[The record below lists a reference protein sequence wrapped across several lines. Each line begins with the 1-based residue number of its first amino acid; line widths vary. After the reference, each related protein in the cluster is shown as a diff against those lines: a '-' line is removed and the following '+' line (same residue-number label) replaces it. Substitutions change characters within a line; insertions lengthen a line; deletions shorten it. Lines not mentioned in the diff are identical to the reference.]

1 MRLWKVLRTECS
13 GSGHLGPW
21 SRRVFFRSSTS
32 CGSRA
37 LTIRAVRALRGFLM
51 HRSVAA
57 SEAREDTYISRN
69 MTGRFWKLRALAAV
83 AASSNLCALT
93 FFLAAKLK
101 SLSIGESLAVH
112 DPFSGSFFDPLIS
125 TMDVGNVPRF
135 ASARFPG
142 G

>member
-1 MRLWKVLRTECS
+1 MWKVLRTECS

-57 SEAREDTYISRN
+57 TEAREDTYISRN
-69 MTGRFWKLRALAAV
+69 MTGRLEVESSCRRCCEFKFVRLAFFSLQKLI
-83 AASSNLCALT
+83 
-93 FFLAAKLK
+93 
-101 SLSIGESLAVH
+101 LSIGESLAVH
-112 DPFSGSFFDPLIS
+112 APFSGSSRPTNFRNGTLE
-125 TMDVGNVPRF
+125 V
-135 ASARFPG
+135 FPNLQALACPG
-142 G
+142 LK